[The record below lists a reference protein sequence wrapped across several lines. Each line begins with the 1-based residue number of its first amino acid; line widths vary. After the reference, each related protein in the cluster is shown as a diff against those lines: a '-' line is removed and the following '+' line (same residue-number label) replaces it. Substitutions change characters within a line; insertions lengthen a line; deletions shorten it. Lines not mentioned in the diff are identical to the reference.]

1 VYTYE
6 IPLNPKPSKAM
17 TLYESQESIKSCK
30 ALLKNTPE
38 IRKMYRVKKR
48 KREKLQD
55 IKLLQ
60 SHKSDRHPMNQQS
73 VNIYIL
79 RL

>member
-30 ALLKNTPE
+30 ALLKNTLK
-38 IRKMYRVKKR
+38 IRKMYKGVKK
-48 KREKLQD
+48 
-55 IKLLQ
+55 
-60 SHKSDRHPMNQQS
+60 
-73 VNIYIL
+73 
-79 RL
+79 